1 MTDDATEYDPTEP
14 VPGLQQAITGVVMP
28 PISASYRDALLEVKG
43 QVERT
48 AAMHESVGHAIEAI
62 ARAHRNMGLAVNG
75 LLAAIGALIKA
86 QEAEAGRPEPVET
99 AESWRQLAQDI
110 VNGDEDALLARLPP
124 EVAEAMARDRARNP
138 RGHPC
143 RDCGRYFDEHRGGG
157 GDCGGWR

>member
-1 MTDDATEYDPTEP
+1 MTEYDPTEP
-14 VPGLQQAITGVVMP
+14 VPGLQTAITGVVMP

-48 AAMHESVGHAIEAI
+48 AAMHETVGHAIEAI

-86 QEAEAGRPEPVET
+86 QEAEMNRPEPEVELPST
-99 AESWRQLAQDI
+99 HPVRDL
-110 VNGDEDALLARLPP
+110 LLADQQSGRH
-124 EVAEAMARDRARNP
+124 P

-143 RDCGRYFDEHRGGG
+143 RDCGRYFDEHRPAQE
-157 GDCGGWR
+157 GDGDMHCEGWR